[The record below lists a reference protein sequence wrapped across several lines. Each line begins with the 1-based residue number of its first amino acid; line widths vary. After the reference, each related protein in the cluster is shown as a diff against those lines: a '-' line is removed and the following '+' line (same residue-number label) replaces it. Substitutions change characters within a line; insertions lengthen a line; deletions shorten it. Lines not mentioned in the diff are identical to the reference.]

1 MDYPDLIYE
10 IAAGVAVITLNRP
23 ARLNAFTIEMDHELH
38 EALQQADRDDSVR
51 AIIITGAGRAFSA
64 GADVA
69 VLEQVR
75 GQAAATTGSG
85 LITTLRNEGHSFSDM
100 LALRKPVIAAINGPC
115 AGMAFIIA
123 AYSDIRVAAQSARM
137 GLVFTRRGLT
147 PEDGINWILPRL
159 VGAGMALELQIT
171 GRFVD
176 AREALAIG
184 LVNHLVPDG
193 QALDKA
199 REIALDI
206 AAQLLTGR
214 RDGKQA
220 SRVRGARVRPSN
232 SGGKIRRSH
241 RPHVC
246 KRRLQGRHRSVRRAP
261 APALHRPL
269 ARLGLRNKLAE
280 V

>member
-1 MDYPDLIYE
+1 MEYPDLIYE

-38 EALQQADRDDSVR
+38 EALHKADRDDAVR

-85 LITTLRNEGHSFSDM
+85 LITTLRNERHSFCDM

-171 GRFVD
+171 GRLVD

-199 REIALDI
+199 REIAFDI
-206 AAQLLTGR
+206 ARNCSPAAVMESKRLAYEGLACDLQTAVARSGEATDRMYVTEDFKEGIAAFANHRPPRFTGR
-214 RDGKQA
+214 
-220 SRVRGARVRPSN
+220 
-232 SGGKIRRSH
+232 
-241 RPHVC
+241 
-246 KRRLQGRHRSVRRAP
+246 
-261 APALHRPL
+261 
-269 ARLGLRNKLAE
+269 
-280 V
+280 